1 MKQYGLLPE
10 FYNVAQGGSSNKRDG
25 YPLRPELIESA
36 MYLYRDTKDPFLLAL
51 GEDMLQAMEHSAKT
65 ECGYATVKSVKD
77 HTLEDRMESFFLAET
92 TKYLYLL
99 FDEDNFIHNRFVN
112 KGLFPFPTLI

>member
-51 GEDMLQAMEHSAKT
+51 GIVVRRFRDPRVS
-65 ECGYATVKSVKD
+65 
-77 HTLEDRMESFFLAET
+77 TLALVGLIAFL
-92 TKYLYLL
+92 
-99 FDEDNFIHNRFVN
+99 
-112 KGLFPFPTLI
+112 